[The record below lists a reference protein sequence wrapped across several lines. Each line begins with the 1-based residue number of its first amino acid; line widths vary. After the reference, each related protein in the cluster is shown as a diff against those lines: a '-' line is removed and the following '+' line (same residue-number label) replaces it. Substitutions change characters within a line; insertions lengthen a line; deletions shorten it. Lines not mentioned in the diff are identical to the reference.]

1 MRRSGANLRGVA
13 MQRNFDLVVTILG
26 AFRDAEA
33 PVMSGRDVTA
43 ALQELDIEEAT
54 PESVSHHL
62 ELLSDAG
69 LAKKLTEGTS
79 GQDAMW
85 RITWKGYDALEQ
97 DEEDEDEDE
106 DLDLDD

>member
-1 MRRSGANLRGVA
+1 

-33 PVMSGRDVTA
+33 SVLSGRDVA
-43 ALQELDIEEAT
+43 AAVQELDVDDAT
-54 PESVSHHL
+54 PDTVSHHL
-62 ELLSDAG
+62 ELLADAG
-69 LAKKLTEGTS
+69 LAKKLTESTQGL
-79 GQDAMW
+79 DAMW

-97 DEEDEDEDE
+97 DEEDEDD

>member
-1 MRRSGANLRGVA
+1 

-33 PVMSGRDVTA
+33 SVLSGRDVTA
-43 ALQELDIEEAT
+43 AVQELDIDDAT
-54 PESVSHHL
+54 PEAVSHHL
-62 ELLSDAG
+62 ELLADAG
-69 LAKKLTEGTS
+69 LAKKLTESTQ

-97 DEEDEDEDE
+97 DEEDEEDD

>member
-1 MRRSGANLRGVA
+1 

-33 PVMSGRDVTA
+33 AVLSGRDVTA
-43 ALQELDIEEAT
+43 AVQELDIDDAT
-54 PESVSHHL
+54 PEAVSHHL
-62 ELLSDAG
+62 ELLADAG
-69 LAKKLTEGTS
+69 LAKKLTEGTT

-97 DEEDEDEDE
+97 DEEDEDD